1 MGNSVLKERSDLLLK
16 LGENYHKKEFLQKNI
31 SLNSTNSTLISTE
44 QNSILS
50 QSNNQS
56 NKIKTYSI
64 LLIKYRKKQGY
75 ERLFSFFISSHILIS
90 HLSQNILNNYQ
101 NIENIYLKYG
111 SQIIQIPINKI
122 AIKNNIIAI
131 YFENRNFEFFFG
143 VNQLD

>member
-31 SLNSTNSTLISTE
+31 SLNSTNSTLISIE

-75 ERLFSFFISSHILIS
+75 ERLFSFLWPVLL
-90 HLSQNILNNYQ
+90 LS
-101 NIENIYLKYG
+101 
-111 SQIIQIPINKI
+111 
-122 AIKNNIIAI
+122 
-131 YFENRNFEFFFG
+131 R
-143 VNQLD
+143 

>member
-31 SLNSTNSTLISTE
+31 SLNSTNSTLISIE

-90 HLSQNILNNYQ
+90 HLSQTILNNYQ

-111 SQIIQIPINKI
+111 NQIIQIPINKI

-131 YFENRNFEFFFG
+131 LF
-143 VNQLD
+143 